1 MWKGNEVGSRSRKS
15 RFEEENKHIGCLGW
29 WLREEEQKRSQ
40 NLRGPNVLT
49 KRTVDSGKG
58 L

>member
-1 MWKGNEVGSRSRKS
+1 MKLEAEAGNPGLRK
-15 RFEEENKHIGCLGW
+15 RHIGCLGW
-29 WLREEEQKRSQ
+29 WLWGKEQKRSQ
-40 NLRGPNVLT
+40 SLRGPHILI